1 MAINYEKPL
10 RAIFEVSGVTSEW
23 EARNAG
29 EILLKIYNLACDIVN
44 NGGIERFN
52 SEWDALHPG
61 WNYRDEERQEEYI
74 GAYEHYFKSIADN
87 ISEQVRTAG
96 VTYKLREEEP
106 VTINF
111 DEGYFTVYGYKE
123 AL

>member
-10 RAIFEVSGVTSEW
+10 RAIFEVEGITDEW
-23 EARNAG
+23 EVRSAG
-29 EILLKIYNLACDIVN
+29 EILLKIYNLACNIAN
-44 NGGIERFN
+44 NGGIEQFN
-52 SEWDALHPG
+52 SEWDALHPT
-61 WNYRDEERQEEYI
+61 YDYKDEEQHEEYI
-74 GAYEHYFKSIADN
+74 GAYERYFKSIADS
-87 ISEQVRTAG
+87 ISEQVRTLG